1 MNGTLYIISAPS
13 GAGKTSL
20 IFKLLETLDGVKMA
34 TSHTTRKPRKGEI
47 DGRHYH
53 FISADEFL
61 DEVHNGYFLEHANV
75 FGNHYGTSKKAV
87 NELLEKGFDVILE
100 IDWQGAGQVRELMPE
115 AKSIFILPPSREE
128 LERRLRGRKT
138 DPDEVIAKRLAQA
151 CDDMTH
157 YNEYDFIVIN
167 DDFDRAV
174 LDLSSIFRANR
185 LTLAYQQQ
193 KNRSLLDAL
202 TNAD

>member
-1 MNGTLYIISAPS
+1 
-13 GAGKTSL
+13 
-20 IFKLLETLDGVKMA
+20 MA

-61 DEVHNGYFLEHANV
+61 NEVHNGYFLEHANV

-87 NELLEKGFDVILE
+87 NDLLEKGFDVILE

-115 AKSIFILPPSREE
+115 AKSIFILPPSKEE
-128 LERRLRGRKT
+128 LEKRLRGRKT

-151 CDDMTH
+151 CDDMKH
-157 YNEYDFIVIN
+157 YTEYDFIVIN
-167 DDFDRAV
+167 DDFDHAV
-174 LDLSSIFRANR
+174 KDLESIFRCNR
-185 LTLAYQQQ
+185 LKLVSQQQ
-193 KNRSLLDAL
+193 KNQELLDAL
-202 TNAD
+202 TC